1 MTHPLLARCA
11 LALMAISAQAVSA
24 GPSPLG
30 LQLSPQLQF
39 HASEPP
45 PESAPRPALNLRP
58 AAQVSQSIVRELVL
72 IKGEAML
79 GANYALGAS
88 QDDAVDCSALVQQMF
103 RTAGIELPRTT
114 RQLVATGKPLKSSDK
129 LQPGDLLFYRWE
141 RRGGLHVA
149 VYMDEGRILHAS
161 PAQREVVVTT
171 LNQAWD
177 RRLVT
182 ARRLL

>member
-1 MTHPLLARCA
+1 MTHSLLARYA
-11 LALMAISAQAVSA
+11 LALMAFSAQAASA
-24 GPSPLG
+24 GPSSLN
-30 LQLSPQLQF
+30 LQLSQQLQF
-39 HASEPP
+39 HASEPL

-58 AAQVSQSIVRELVL
+58 AGQVRQSIVRELVL
-72 IKGEAML
+72 LKGEAML
-79 GANYALGAS
+79 GADYVLGAS
-88 QDDAVDCSALVQQMF
+88 EEDAVDCSALVQQMF
-103 RTAGIELPRTT
+103 RTAGIDLPRTT
-114 RQLVATGKPLKSSDK
+114 RQLAASGKPIKTSDK
-129 LQPGDLLFYRWE
+129 LQPGDLLFYRWQ

-171 LNQAWD
+171 LNPAWE

>member
-1 MTHPLLARCA
+1 MTQPLLARCA
-11 LALMAISAQAVSA
+11 LALMAFSAQAALA
-24 GPSPLG
+24 GPSSLD

-39 HASEPP
+39 HASERQADA
-45 PESAPRPALNLRP
+45 APHRALNLRS
-58 AAQVSQSIVRELVL
+58 AEQVSQSIVRELVL
-72 IKGEAML
+72 LKGETML
-79 GANYALGAS
+79 GADYVLGAS
-88 QDDAVDCSALVQQMF
+88 EDDAVDCSALVQQMF

-114 RQLVATGKPLKSSDK
+114 RQLVTTGKPLRTSDK

-171 LNQAWD
+171 LNETWD